1 MKLILKKGSVELI
14 TIIILFTLSTIVAI
28 GVGRTTAN
36 NTLTINEKAQQF
48 IAP

>member
-14 TIIILFTLSTIVAI
+14 AIIILFTLSTIVAI

-48 IAP
+48 IAW